1 MKLISNS
8 TERVKKHVAAI
19 YTSGELSLLERKMA
33 NVLLLN
39 AYDELLTKRTHTLP
53 VRHLCAMLGWDDSN
67 NTERLLE
74 ALRTLNST
82 SIEFNMMN
90 DGKHSWHV
98 MSMLAYGN
106 IEQGICTYS
115 YTEYLAERLYDPEIY
130 AVINIGIQQRF
141 EGSYALTLYEN
152 CLRYKIVGSTGWL
165 DLDVFKNIMGA
176 NYAIYDEFKYLKRN
190 VIDKPIEEINRVSD
204 IRLVAEFKKQGRKI
218 SAVRFVI
225 TESPQQALLKPV
237 IEDAHAAIQES
248 ELYKKLLEHGIGK
261 RLAILWI
268 SQDEARVREVVDYV
282 EIKANKKQVKR
293 STAGYIRTLYEGEA
307 VVGKTPFEEKKAQ
320 EEQGKKDE
328 EQRKAQEK
336 RRLVR
341 EAEFLREHTTATIK
355 AFSLEEKRAWAAIYI
370 AEVGSATTQTYNA
383 ETASF
388 RVGLERVQ
396 FLAWLHKRLAPQ
408 INPTEYKA
416 WLKKK
421 EGDRESTKGGS
432 AKL

>member
-8 TERVKKHVAAI
+8 IERVKKHVAAI
-19 YTSGELSLLERKMA
+19 HTSGELSLLERKMA

-39 AYDELLTKRTHTLP
+39 AYDELLTKRAHTLP
-53 VRHLCAMLGWDDSN
+53 VKHLCAMLGWDDSN

-74 ALRTLNST
+74 ALRKLNST
-82 SIEFNMMN
+82 SIEFNMMK

-141 EGSYALTLYEN
+141 EGGYALILYEN

-176 NYAIYDEFKYLKRN
+176 NYAIYDEFKYLKRD
-190 VIDKPIEEINRVSD
+190 VITKAVEEINRVSD
-204 IRLVAEFKKQGRKI
+204 IQLVAEFKKQGRKV

-248 ELYKKLLEHGIGK
+248 ELFKKLLEHGIGK

-282 EIKANKKQVKR
+282 ETKANKKQVKR

-341 EAEFLREHTTATIK
+341 EAEFLREHTTAAINVL
-355 AFSLEEKRAWAAIYI
+355 SLEEKRVWASSYI

-421 EGDRESTKGGS
+421 GHDGGN
-432 AKL
+432 AKSVF